1 MATTFILLGV
11 LMIFLCGASAT
22 LLAQQDTT
30 QPIDFV
36 HIAET
41 ENLDLSKGLT
51 ARVPANPAAG
61 FSFPYYLFV
70 PQEMDSSKP
79 VHLLVEPCNTGTT
92 SDDFEHHD
100 SKAKSLAL
108 KKSSHA
114 NRIARRLGVP
124 LLVPVFP
131 RPGGEQWRIY
141 THALDRDTLLIKE
154 GDLRR
159 IDEQLIKMITHT
171 QQLLQHNNV
180 KVNEQVFMNGF
191 SASGTFTNRFAI
203 LHPKIVR
210 AVATGGVNCIPTFPT
225 DRWNGTTMRYPVGIA
240 DIKEIAGIDFDEAA
254 YKQVS
259 QYIYMGA
266 LDNNDT
272 VPYRDG
278 YDEVDAELIK
288 TLIGAKMMPDRW
300 DMSQSIY
307 KALEIPAQFV
317 TYENT
322 RHEIRREMID
332 DVVAFFRANSDAEIV
347 EINPYQYSD
356 KRTIVLSANAV
367 TENGQHLAE
376 GTVTLKE
383 TDTALTAASYGTVGT
398 GKGDPSPE
406 YMLISYLVH
415 HRTDLFRFPL
425 VVGDTWT
432 QEGKWDSQMET
443 TLEGYEAVEVS
454 ADLFTICLKHKTVF
468 TDADAGSEL
477 KSSLVNGTR
486 YLWFAKGVGLVKM
499 RYEHSNG
506 VITEAELLKY
516 ELPVEEQEYLPLQ
529 VGNIWTYKWQNDY
542 RDEAAIETCHV
553 VRNYSKPE
561 SLDNLME
568 LASAKYEV
576 KIDADERRVAHVRC
590 VLTPKQNSGETLSL
604 SMSEFGTEGV
614 HDGYGRYLRDLTVTD
629 AGGETLPIAM
639 LGKTRWAV
647 KVTDNSPVT
656 LCYKVLLN
664 HDERE
669 WPPGRDEAPYVQEDC
684 IFCPGYALFVVGEVN
699 DIQLHVDVPDNWH
712 VSTPW
717 YRIGDKGH
725 RFAVKDQDDL
735 MYAYMVLGTHSERM
749 ARLSNRAD
757 ETEIVVAIGGS
768 FKASTAEMQSTVE
781 ALLQAYSRVFGGTP
795 KSKMLF
801 VANPYGGKGE
811 TRGGVSGHSIS
822 TLMGGPLDEAN
833 RNLWVPLVAHEVC
846 HIWNGTAIKFFDE
859 REYWFMEGFTD
870 YYSEIVSVRLGLLSE
885 TDFLKNL
892 GRACESYLRQVET
905 LSIRDAGEDKMAN
918 SGLVYYGGG
927 LVAAVLDVQIRKL
940 TQGQKSLDNVMKQMY
955 KEFGTTEEKYT
966 IDDVIRIVT
975 NVADKDFE
983 PFFRKYV
990 LGTARL
996 PLAEYFGDA
1005 GLYVVV
1011 DEELPD
1017 LDYVRR
1023 KMLGVQSLT
1032 QTPAGDLIIDKSPMY
1047 QDGDILVAINGT
1059 PVNAFNDVAKLAKN
1073 WKSGDIVELTLERNG
1088 EEIILPVTL
1097 GGTSEKTPLEA
1108 GIFDVNITRRTDST
1122 DSQRTILAG
1131 ILGNGQ

>member
-51 ARVPANPAAG
+51 ARVSANPTAG

-70 PQEMDSSKP
+70 PQEMDSSNP
-79 VHLLVEPCNTGTT
+79 VYLLVEPCNTGTT

-114 NRIARRLGVP
+114 NKIARELGVP

-141 THALDRDTLLIKE
+141 THALDRDTLLVKE

-159 IDEQLIKMITHT
+159 IDEQLIQMITHA
-171 QQLLQHNNV
+171 QRLLRHNNV

-203 LHPKIVR
+203 LHPKVVR
-210 AVATGGVNCIPTFPT
+210 AVATGGVNCLPTLPT

-240 DIKEIAGIDFDEAA
+240 DVKEIAGIDFDEVA
-254 YKQVS
+254 YKRVS

-278 YDEVDAELIK
+278 YDEVDAELVK
-288 TLIGAKMMPDRW
+288 TLIGAKMMPNRW

-356 KRTIVLSANAV
+356 ERNIVLSANAA

-383 TDTALTAASYGTVGT
+383 TDTALTAASYGTVGM
-398 GKGDPSPE
+398 GKGDPSPQ

-432 QEGKWDSQMET
+432 QDGKWDSQMET

-454 ADLFTICLKHKTVF
+454 SDLFTICLKHKTVF
-468 TDADAGSEL
+468 TGADAGSEQRN
-477 KSSLVNGTR
+477 SLVNGTR

-529 VGNIWTYKWQNDY
+529 VGNMWKYKWQNDY
-542 RDEAAIETCHV
+542 RDEAVIETCHV
-553 VRNYSKPE
+553 VSNFEKPE
-561 SLDNLME
+561 GLDNPVV
-568 LASAKYEV
+568 LASARYEV
-576 KIDADERRVAHVRC
+576 KIDADDLRVAHVRC
-590 VLTPKQNSGETLSL
+590 VLTPKQNSDETLSL

-647 KVTDNSPVT
+647 KVTDNSPVI
-656 LCYKVLLN
+656 LSYKVLLN

-669 WPPGRDEAPYVQEDC
+669 WPPGRDEVPYVQEDC

-699 DIQLHVDVPDNWH
+699 DIQLHVDVPENWH

-725 RFAVKDQDDL
+725 RFAVKDQNDL
-735 MYAYMVLGTHSERM
+735 MYAYMVLGTHSEKV
-749 ARLSNRAD
+749 AKSNEA
-757 ETEIVVAIGGS
+757 EMVLAIGGS
-768 FKASTAEMQSTVE
+768 FKAAAAEIQSTVE
-781 ALLQAYSRVFGGTP
+781 ALLQAYSGVFGGTP

-822 TLMGGPLDEAN
+822 TLMGGPLDKAN
-833 RNLWVPLVAHEVC
+833 RNLWVPLVAHELC

-885 TDFLKNL
+885 SDFLKNL
-892 GRACESYLRQVET
+892 GRAYESYLGQVGT
-905 LSIRDAGEDKMAN
+905 LSIRDAGSDKMAN
-918 SGLVYYGGG
+918 SGLVYSGGG
-927 LVAAVLDVQIRKL
+927 LVAALLDVKIRKL
-940 TQGQKSLDNVMKQMY
+940 TQGQKSLDNVMKRMY
-955 KEFGTTEEKYT
+955 REFGITDETYT
-966 IDDVIRIVT
+966 IDDVIRIVSD
-975 NVADKDFE
+975 VAGADFE

-990 LGTARL
+990 SGTERL
-996 PLAEYFGDA
+996 PLAEYFGEV
-1005 GLYVVV
+1005 GLDVQIE
-1011 DEELPD
+1011 EELPD
-1017 LDYVRR
+1017 LGYVL
-1023 KMLGVQSLT
+1023 KEMLRIRGGLT
-1032 QTPAGDLIIDKSPMY
+1032 QSPVGALVIHKSPEY
-1047 QDGDILVAINGT
+1047 RDGDILVAINGT
-1059 PVNAFNDVAKLAKN
+1059 PVNAFNDVAKLSKD
-1073 WKSGDIVELTLERNG
+1073 WKSGDVVELTVERNG
-1088 EEIILPVTL
+1088 EEIVLPVTL
-1097 GGTSEKTPLEA
+1097 GGTSEEPPLEV
-1108 GIFDVNITRRTDST
+1108 GIFDVNITKRTDST
-1122 DSQRTILAG
+1122 DSQRAILTG
-1131 ILGNGQ
+1131 ILGDGQ

>member
-1 MATTFILLGV
+1 MK
-11 LMIFLCGASAT
+11 
-22 LLAQQDTT
+22 
-30 QPIDFV
+30 
-36 HIAET
+36 ET
-41 ENLDLSKGLT
+41 I
-51 ARVPANPAAG
+51 
-61 FSFPYYLFV
+61 
-70 PQEMDSSKP
+70 
-79 VHLLVEPCNTGTT
+79 
-92 SDDFEHHD
+92 
-100 SKAKSLAL
+100 KSER
-108 KKSSHA
+108 
-114 NRIARRLGVP
+114 N
-124 LLVPVFP
+124 
-131 RPGGEQWRIY
+131 
-141 THALDRDTLLIKE
+141 
-154 GDLRR
+154 
-159 IDEQLIKMITHT
+159 
-171 QQLLQHNNV
+171 
-180 KVNEQVFMNGF
+180 
-191 SASGTFTNRFAI
+191 
-203 LHPKIVR
+203 
-210 AVATGGVNCIPTFPT
+210 
-225 DRWNGTTMRYPVGIA
+225 
-240 DIKEIAGIDFDEAA
+240 
-254 YKQVS
+254 
-259 QYIYMGA
+259 
-266 LDNNDT
+266 
-272 VPYRDG
+272 
-278 YDEVDAELIK
+278 
-288 TLIGAKMMPDRW
+288 
-300 DMSQSIY
+300 
-307 KALEIPAQFV
+307 
-317 TYENT
+317 
-322 RHEIRREMID
+322 
-332 DVVAFFRANSDAEIV
+332 
-347 EINPYQYSD
+347 
-356 KRTIVLSANAV
+356 IVLSASTT
-367 TENGQHLAE
+367 TESGVHLAE
-376 GTVTLKE
+376 GVLGLKR
-383 TDTALTAASYGTVGT
+383 TDAALTSTDFGSSGT
-398 GKGDPSPE
+398 GGSDPSPR
-406 YMLISYLVH
+406 YMLLYYMSH
-415 HRTDLFRFPL
+415 HATDLFRFPL
-425 VVGDTWT
+425 KVEDIWME
-432 QEGKWDSQMET
+432 EGHWNTRTKTS
-443 TLEGYEAVEVS
+443 LEGYEAVEVS
-454 ADLFTICLKHKTVF
+454 SGIFPACLKHKTVF
-468 TDADAGSEL
+468 TDAEAGSEQRN
-477 KSSLVNGTR
+477 SLVNGTR

-590 VLTPKQNSGETLSL
+590 VLTPKQNSGEALSL

-647 KVTDNSPVT
+647 KAWDNSPVT
-656 LCYKVLLN
+656 LSYKVLLN

-699 DIQLHVDVPDNWH
+699 DIQLHVDVPENWH

-735 MYAYMVLGTHSERM
+735 MYVYMVLGTHSEKV
-749 ARLSNRAD
+749 AKSNEA
-757 ETEIVVAIGGS
+757 EMVLAIGGS
-768 FKASTAEMQSTVE
+768 FKAAAAEIQSTVE
-781 ALLQAYSRVFGGTP
+781 ALLQAYSGVFGGTP

-811 TRGGVSGHSIS
+811 RRGGVSGNSIS
-822 TLMGGPLDEAN
+822 TLMGGPLNEAN
-833 RNLWVPLVAHEVC
+833 RNLWVPLVAHELC
-846 HIWNGTAIKFFDE
+846 HIWLGTTIEFFNE
-859 REYWFMEGFTD
+859 QEYWFMEGFTE

-885 TDFLKNL
+885 SDFLKNL
-892 GRACESYLRQVET
+892 GRACESYLRQAGT
-905 LSIRDAGEDKMAN
+905 LSMREAGEDKMAN

-927 LVAAVLDVQIRKL
+927 LVAAVLDVQICKL

-996 PLAEYFGDA
+996 PLTEYFGDA
-1005 GLYVVV
+1005 GLHVVV

-1032 QTPAGDLIIDKSPMY
+1032 QTPARDLIIDKSPMY

-1073 WKSGDIVELTLERNG
+1073 WKSGDVVELTLERNG
-1088 EEIILPVTL
+1088 EEIILPVIL
-1097 GGTSEKTPLEA
+1097 GGTSEKPPLEA
-1108 GIFDVNITRRTDST
+1108 GVVDVTVTERADST
-1122 DSQRTILAG
+1122 DSQRAILTG
-1131 ILGNGQ
+1131 ILGDGQ

>member
-1 MATTFILLGV
+1 MK
-11 LMIFLCGASAT
+11 
-22 LLAQQDTT
+22 
-30 QPIDFV
+30 
-36 HIAET
+36 ET
-41 ENLDLSKGLT
+41 I
-51 ARVPANPAAG
+51 
-61 FSFPYYLFV
+61 
-70 PQEMDSSKP
+70 
-79 VHLLVEPCNTGTT
+79 
-92 SDDFEHHD
+92 
-100 SKAKSLAL
+100 KSER
-108 KKSSHA
+108 
-114 NRIARRLGVP
+114 N
-124 LLVPVFP
+124 
-131 RPGGEQWRIY
+131 
-141 THALDRDTLLIKE
+141 
-154 GDLRR
+154 
-159 IDEQLIKMITHT
+159 
-171 QQLLQHNNV
+171 
-180 KVNEQVFMNGF
+180 
-191 SASGTFTNRFAI
+191 
-203 LHPKIVR
+203 
-210 AVATGGVNCIPTFPT
+210 
-225 DRWNGTTMRYPVGIA
+225 
-240 DIKEIAGIDFDEAA
+240 
-254 YKQVS
+254 
-259 QYIYMGA
+259 
-266 LDNNDT
+266 
-272 VPYRDG
+272 
-278 YDEVDAELIK
+278 
-288 TLIGAKMMPDRW
+288 
-300 DMSQSIY
+300 
-307 KALEIPAQFV
+307 
-317 TYENT
+317 
-322 RHEIRREMID
+322 
-332 DVVAFFRANSDAEIV
+332 
-347 EINPYQYSD
+347 
-356 KRTIVLSANAV
+356 IVLSASTT
-367 TENGQHLAE
+367 TESGVHLAE
-376 GTVTLKE
+376 GVLGLKR
-383 TDTALTAASYGTVGT
+383 TDAALTSTDFGSSGT
-398 GKGDPSPE
+398 GGSDPSPR
-406 YMLISYLVH
+406 YMLLYYMSH
-415 HRTDLFRFPL
+415 HATDLFRFPL
-425 VVGDTWT
+425 KVEDIWME
-432 QEGKWDSQMET
+432 EGHWNTRTKTS
-443 TLEGYEAVEVS
+443 LEGYEAVEVS
-454 ADLFTICLKHKTVF
+454 SGIFPACLKHKTVF
-468 TDADAGSEL
+468 TDAEAGSEQRN
-477 KSSLVNGTR
+477 SLVNGTR

-590 VLTPKQNSGETLSL
+590 VLTPKQNSGEALSL

-647 KVTDNSPVT
+647 KAWDNSPVT
-656 LCYKVLLN
+656 LSYKVLLN

-699 DIQLHVDVPDNWH
+699 DIQLHVDVPENWH

-735 MYAYMVLGTHSERM
+735 MYAYMVLGTHSEKV
-749 ARLSNRAD
+749 AKSNEA
-757 ETEIVVAIGGS
+757 EMVLAIGGS
-768 FKASTAEMQSTVE
+768 FKAAAAEIQSTVE
-781 ALLQAYSRVFGGTP
+781 ALLQAYSGVFGGTP

-811 TRGGVSGHSIS
+811 RRGGVSGNSIS
-822 TLMGGPLDEAN
+822 TLMGGPLNEAN
-833 RNLWVPLVAHEVC
+833 RNLWVPLVAHELC
-846 HIWNGTAIKFFDE
+846 HIWLGTTIEFFNE
-859 REYWFMEGFTD
+859 QEYWFMEGFTE

-885 TDFLKNL
+885 SDFLKNL
-892 GRACESYLRQVET
+892 GRACESYLRQAGT
-905 LSIRDAGEDKMAN
+905 LSMREAGEDKMAN

-927 LVAAVLDVQIRKL
+927 LVAAVLDVQICKL

-996 PLAEYFGDA
+996 PLTEYFGDA
-1005 GLYVVV
+1005 GLHVVV

-1032 QTPAGDLIIDKSPMY
+1032 QTPARDLIIDKSPMY

-1073 WKSGDIVELTLERNG
+1073 WKSGDVVELTLERNG
-1088 EEIILPVTL
+1088 EEIILPVIL
-1097 GGTSEKTPLEA
+1097 GGTSEKPPLEA
-1108 GIFDVNITRRTDST
+1108 GVVDVTVTERADST
-1122 DSQRTILAG
+1122 DSQRATLTG

>member
-1 MATTFILLGV
+1 MK
-11 LMIFLCGASAT
+11 
-22 LLAQQDTT
+22 
-30 QPIDFV
+30 
-36 HIAET
+36 ET
-41 ENLDLSKGLT
+41 I
-51 ARVPANPAAG
+51 
-61 FSFPYYLFV
+61 
-70 PQEMDSSKP
+70 
-79 VHLLVEPCNTGTT
+79 
-92 SDDFEHHD
+92 
-100 SKAKSLAL
+100 KSER
-108 KKSSHA
+108 
-114 NRIARRLGVP
+114 N
-124 LLVPVFP
+124 
-131 RPGGEQWRIY
+131 
-141 THALDRDTLLIKE
+141 
-154 GDLRR
+154 
-159 IDEQLIKMITHT
+159 
-171 QQLLQHNNV
+171 
-180 KVNEQVFMNGF
+180 
-191 SASGTFTNRFAI
+191 
-203 LHPKIVR
+203 
-210 AVATGGVNCIPTFPT
+210 
-225 DRWNGTTMRYPVGIA
+225 
-240 DIKEIAGIDFDEAA
+240 
-254 YKQVS
+254 
-259 QYIYMGA
+259 
-266 LDNNDT
+266 
-272 VPYRDG
+272 
-278 YDEVDAELIK
+278 
-288 TLIGAKMMPDRW
+288 
-300 DMSQSIY
+300 
-307 KALEIPAQFV
+307 
-317 TYENT
+317 
-322 RHEIRREMID
+322 
-332 DVVAFFRANSDAEIV
+332 
-347 EINPYQYSD
+347 
-356 KRTIVLSANAV
+356 IVLSASTT
-367 TENGQHLAE
+367 TESGVHLAE
-376 GTVTLKE
+376 GVLGLKR
-383 TDTALTAASYGTVGT
+383 TDAALTSTDFGSSGT
-398 GKGDPSPE
+398 GGSDPSPR
-406 YMLISYLVH
+406 YMLLYYMSH
-415 HRTDLFRFPL
+415 HATDLFRFPL
-425 VVGDTWT
+425 KVEDIWME
-432 QEGKWDSQMET
+432 EGHWNTRTKTS
-443 TLEGYEAVEVS
+443 LEGYEAVEVS
-454 ADLFTICLKHKTVF
+454 SGIFPACLKHKTVF
-468 TDADAGSEL
+468 TDAEAGSEQRN
-477 KSSLVNGTR
+477 SLVNGTR

-590 VLTPKQNSGETLSL
+590 VLTPKQNSGEALSL

-647 KVTDNSPVT
+647 KAWDNSPVT
-656 LCYKVLLN
+656 LSYKVLLN

-699 DIQLHVDVPDNWH
+699 DIQLHVDVPENWH

-735 MYAYMVLGTHSERM
+735 MYAYMVLGTHSEKV
-749 ARLSNRAD
+749 AKSNEA
-757 ETEIVVAIGGS
+757 EMVLAIGGS
-768 FKASTAEMQSTVE
+768 FKAAAAEIQSTVE
-781 ALLQAYSRVFGGTP
+781 ALLQAYSGVFGGTP

-811 TRGGVSGHSIS
+811 RRGGVSGNSIS
-822 TLMGGPLDEAN
+822 TLMGGPLNEAN
-833 RNLWVPLVAHEVC
+833 RNLWVPLVAHELC
-846 HIWNGTAIKFFDE
+846 HIWLGTTIEFFNE
-859 REYWFMEGFTD
+859 QEYWFMEGFTE

-885 TDFLKNL
+885 SDFLKNL
-892 GRACESYLRQVET
+892 GRACESYLRQAGT
-905 LSIRDAGEDKMAN
+905 LSMREAGEDKMAN

-927 LVAAVLDVQIRKL
+927 LVAAVLDVQICKL

-996 PLAEYFGDA
+996 PLTEYFGDA
-1005 GLYVVV
+1005 GLHVVV

-1032 QTPAGDLIIDKSPMY
+1032 QTPARDLIIDKSPMY

-1073 WKSGDIVELTLERNG
+1073 WKSGDVVELTLERNG
-1088 EEIILPVTL
+1088 EEIILPVIL
-1097 GGTSEKTPLEA
+1097 GGTSEKPPLEA
-1108 GIFDVNITRRTDST
+1108 GVVDVTVTERADST
-1122 DSQRTILAG
+1122 DSQRATLTG
-1131 ILGNGQ
+1131 ILGDGQ